1 MDIHIYFE
9 RMNIVGY
16 SVASINNEDTGVK
29 TKQAQQEQ
37 ILQMQQL
44 KASKTQEN
52 GTKVEDSS
60 AVTATSGKSD
70 TIEISAEGQK
80 ALEQLKAAKA
90 APKPS
95 QSAPKTSTAEA
106 SSTETASVAENTSSN
121 ASIVAELTEDDDDA
135 VSTTDLYTLSES
147 ELKSLVSDG
156 SITRKEMLDELERRS
171 ASSDVEN

>member
-1 MDIHIYFE
+1 M
-9 RMNIVGY
+9 GY
-16 SVASINNEDTGVK
+16 SVASINSEDTGVK

-44 KASKTQEN
+44 KAATTQEN

-60 AVTATSGKSD
+60 AVTAATSKTD

-90 APKPS
+90 APKPTA
-95 QSAPKTSTAEA
+95 SAPQA
-106 SSTETASVAENTSSN
+106 SSAEETTSETAAVTEETSAN
-121 ASIVAELTEDDDDA
+121 ASIVAELTEDDDDS
-135 VSTTDLYTLSES
+135 VSTADLYTMSES

-156 SITRKEMLDELERRS
+156 TITRKDMQDELERRS
-171 ASSDVEN
+171 GSAEIEE